1 MSDFITILGFIL
13 PGLVGGLI
21 GYFASLSKQNRDA
34 KERFFYEVYPKRLE
48 LYRKTFLIMQ
58 GFEANVKDS
67 EKNKQKEYALRILS
81 EFSDSLLQLQ
91 SEAFLF
97 GSSEFNIAIEKAFKY
112 VLVFKQEIFSD
123 TFMDGEVEALI
134 ELFNGLIP
142 YMESLQEIIKR
153 ESPADFIGNYIKKY
167 TKNNAKKENVK
178 LNFKD
183 SHSTQAKSKE

>member
-34 KERFFYEVYPKRLE
+34 KERFFYEVYSKRLE

-123 TFMDGEVEALI
+123 TFMDGEVAALI